1 MTIEIVDLPT
11 NGMVIFNNY
20 VSLPEG
26 VYIYICGYI
35 YINISVGVYIYIY
48 GKPIYQNARNIEISL
63 WRQRHRLPNVLI
75 FKARSLRYASLGG
88 SSAVLVM
95 GIILGMKKMW

>member
-35 YINISVGVYIYIY
+35 YKYLCGCVYIY

-75 FKARSLRYASLGG
+75 FKARRLRYASLGG